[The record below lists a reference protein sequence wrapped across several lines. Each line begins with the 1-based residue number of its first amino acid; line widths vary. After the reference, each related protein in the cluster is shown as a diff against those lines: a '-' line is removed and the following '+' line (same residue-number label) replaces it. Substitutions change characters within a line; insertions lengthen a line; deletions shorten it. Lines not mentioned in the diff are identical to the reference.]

1 MVSLFLLISLP
12 LVKWL
17 IEDYVLTL
25 RVLDSANLKKGKYIY
40 MKFVSFIGG
49 LFKDEKG
56 SVSMKRLCGLVCTI
70 TLCATLYVN
79 SFTESHFAPST
90 PLVDAVALLAF
101 GCLGLTSVEKIMKK
115 KEDSSEA

>member
-101 GCLGLTSVEKIMKK
+101 GCLSLTSAEKIMKK
-115 KEDSSEA
+115 KEDYAEA

>member
-56 SVSMKRLCGLVCTI
+56 SVSMKRLCGLVCTL

-101 GCLGLTSVEKIMKK
+101 GCLSLTSAEKIMKK
-115 KEDSSEA
+115 KEDSAEA

>member
-101 GCLGLTSVEKIMKK
+101 GTLGLTSIEKVMKK

>member
-1 MVSLFLLISLP
+1 MVSLLLLISLP

-40 MKFVSFIGG
+40 MKLVSFIGG

-56 SVSMKRLCGLVCTI
+56 SVSMKRLCGLLCTI

-101 GCLGLTSVEKIMKK
+101 GCLSLTSAEKIMKK
-115 KEDSSEA
+115 KEGESAE